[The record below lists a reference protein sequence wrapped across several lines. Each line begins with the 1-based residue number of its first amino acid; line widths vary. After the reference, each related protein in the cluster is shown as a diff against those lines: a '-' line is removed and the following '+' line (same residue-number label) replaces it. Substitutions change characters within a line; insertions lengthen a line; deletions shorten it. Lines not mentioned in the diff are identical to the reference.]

1 MSFIWEVETA
11 YAQIKN
17 VCLQLLS
24 WPSPQ
29 MWHCFPMIPMKM
41 ISPKCLASIGC
52 RSMQRCLACLTFCLC
67 LTTLVFG
74 QTAIWEK
81 SLYGP
86 TGLALFT
93 SPTQHA
99 LDSKGSSFVSGNTV
113 IAGVGV
119 QGQIIKLSASDG
131 AEVWRFSPADT
142 PASTSSIATDAN
154 DDIFTLIN
162 FNGGVKLVKLDG
174 LTGAVIW
181 QQALNR
187 FNLGDGNDTG
197 GHLLLDGMGSVYI
210 SLTSTRG
217 TTSYTGGVAKFDAG
231 TGSLSWDKNLGT
243 IWSHSGRLAV
253 DASGDIFITTSYLYE
268 PQLTNW
274 ETLKL
279 SRIDGST
286 LWRKT
291 FDGTASQYDYPK
303 FIAVDAGGNVVVSG
317 STNSPPNGA
326 SPVLETKTIKYAGG
340 NGDVIWA
347 SDYASFS
354 HAVAMTL
361 DATGDVIL
369 SGSTILSSG
378 RFPIIIKQ
386 ASATGSVIWQNILS
400 NQELYGAGGS
410 INSLAIGANGGLITA
425 GYRTGQG
432 IDTISVRRF
441 HLASG
446 SLIGESLHGEL
457 SFDKESSVLS
467 IGPHSHMITDRKDN
481 AGLVTSFAIKLNNT
495 LTVPSPPTGVTGVP
509 GANSIALT
517 FSPPTSNGGLPI
529 AGYQAECMPGNIVAT
544 AAAAPIRIDSLSN
557 GTSYECSVSAL
568 NALGF
573 GDRSP
578 TVTVVPSAAAP
589 VVLVGVSSRKS
600 HGIAGTFNLPI
611 DWSYPTGGTLSI
623 EPRST
628 VVPHTIVFQFN
639 QDITS
644 IAAAALT
651 DAAMIPFGQ
660 ATAMAAGRDIVV
672 TLDGVADRQIA
683 TVSVSGINGSIEAS
697 AMVGFLFGDINASRS
712 VNASDILA
720 VKAQAG
726 ATVTVANFRS
736 DINASGQINASDIVA
751 VKTRSG
757 LTLR

>member
-1 MSFIWEVETA
+1 
-11 YAQIKN
+11 
-17 VCLQLLS
+17 
-24 WPSPQ
+24 
-29 MWHCFPMIPMKM
+29 MIPMRLF
-41 ISPKCLASIGC
+41 SPKYLAGIEWRSMRRCCACLA
-52 RSMQRCLACLTFCLC
+52 FCLC
-67 LTTLVFG
+67 VTSLAFG
-74 QTAIWEK
+74 QVAIWEK
-81 SLYGP
+81 PLYGP
-86 TGLALFT
+86 NGLALFT

-99 LDSKGSSFVSGNTV
+99 LDSKGNSLVAGNAV

-119 QGQIIKLSASDG
+119 QGQIVKLSASDG

-142 PASTSSIATDAN
+142 PARSSSIATDAN
-154 DDIFTLIN
+154 DDIFTVIN
-162 FNGGVKLVKLDG
+162 FGGGIKLVKLNG
-174 LTGAVIW
+174 MTGAVIW
-181 QQALNR
+181 QQALDRSNR
-187 FNLGDGNDTG
+187 GDGEDGG
-197 GHLLLDGMGSVYI
+197 GHLLLDGMGNVYI

-217 TTSYTGGVAKFDAG
+217 TTSYTGAVAKFDAG
-231 TGSLSWDKNLGT
+231 TGSLIWDKDLGT
-243 IWSHSGRLAV
+243 IWSGSGPLAA

-279 SRIDGST
+279 SRVDGST
-286 LWRKT
+286 LWRRT
-291 FDGTASQYDYPK
+291 FDGTANKYDEPK

-317 STNSPPNGA
+317 LTNYPLNGE
-326 SPVLETKTIKYAGG
+326 SSVLETKTIKYAGS

-369 SGSTILSSG
+369 SGSTILSNG
-378 RFPIIIKQ
+378 RFPILIKQ
-386 ASATGSVIWQNILS
+386 ASATGRVIWQNILS
-400 NQELYGAGGS
+400 NQALYGKGGS
-410 INSLAIGANGGLITA
+410 INSLAIGADGGLVTA
-425 GYRTGQG
+425 GYRTDPG

-441 HLASG
+441 SLASG
-446 SLIGESLHGEL
+446 SLVGESLHGEM

-467 IGPHSHMITDRKDN
+467 IGPHSHVITDRKDN
-481 AGLVTSFAIKLNNT
+481 AGLVTTFAIKLNNT
-495 LTVPSPPTGVTGVP
+495 LTVPSPPTGVTGIP
-509 GANSIALT
+509 GANSVTLA
-517 FSPPTSNGGLPI
+517 FSPPASNGGLAI
-529 AGYQAECMPGNIVAT
+529 SGYQAECMPGNIVAT
-544 AAAAPIRIDSLSN
+544 AATTPIRVDGLSN

-573 GDRSP
+573 GERSA
-578 TVTVVPSAAAP
+578 TVRAIPSATAP
-589 VVLVGVSSRKS
+589 VVLVGVSSRKT
-600 HGIAGTFNLPI
+600 HGSAGTFDLPVN
-611 DWSYPTGGTLSI
+611 WQYPTSGTLSI

-644 IAAAALT
+644 TSAATLT
-651 DAAMIPFGQ
+651 DANMMPLGQ
-660 ATAMAAGRDIVV
+660 ATASAAGRDIVV

-683 TVSVSGINGSIEAS
+683 TVSVSGINGSIEVG
-697 AMVGFLFGDINASRS
+697 AMVGFLLGDINASRS

-726 ATVTVANFRS
+726 ATLTVANFRS

-757 LTLR
+757 VTLP